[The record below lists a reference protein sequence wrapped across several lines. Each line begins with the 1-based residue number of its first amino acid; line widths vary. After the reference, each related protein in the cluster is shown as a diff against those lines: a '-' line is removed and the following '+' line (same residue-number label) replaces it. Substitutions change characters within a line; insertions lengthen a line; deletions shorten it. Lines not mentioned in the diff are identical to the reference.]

1 MNIDTDE
8 YGNRHKDVAIHTET
22 CVWMYLFIYILPR
35 SNDTPGA
42 ISTPKVGIRFPRRKA
57 DRKDRARKI
66 QDELR
71 TPCSVRKQESAHKL
85 LRDTLKGHRCQ
96 LERAP
101 MAKAD
106 KI

>member
-1 MNIDTDE
+1 MDRYRE
-8 YGNRHKDVAIHTET
+8 KCRYVYMHVLVYIHIFPK
-22 CVWMYLFIYILPR
+22 YQLRGPR